1 MFGIGTSELLIIVA
15 IALIILGPKK
25 LPELARSLGRTLGEL
40 RKTTDELKAS
50 IDEEIEPIK
59 RELPDRKH
67 LEEAI
72 KDHFLHE
79 EEAQDQQQVE
89 TGAESVA
96 EQSSES
102 TSESRTE

>member
-1 MFGIGTSELLIIVA
+1 MFGIGTTELLVIMA

-40 RKTTDELKAS
+40 RKTTDDLKAS

-59 RELPDRKH
+59 RELPDRRH

-72 KDHFLHE
+72 KDHLLHE
-79 EEAQDQQQVE
+79 ENPEDQHPEKLE
-89 TGAESVA
+89 TEPAR
-96 EQSSES
+96 EQSNEPPSEP
-102 TSESRTE
+102 RTE

>member
-1 MFGIGTSELLIIVA
+1 MFGIGTSELLVIVA

-40 RKTTDELKAS
+40 RKTTDELKTS

-59 RELPDRKH
+59 RELPNRKH

-72 KDHFLHE
+72 KDHLLHE
-79 EEAQDQQQVE
+79 GDPQDQHQEE
-89 TGAESVA
+89 TGAEPA
-96 EQSSES
+96 PTQSSES
-102 TSESRTE
+102 TSGSRTE

>member
-1 MFGIGTSELLIIVA
+1 MFGIGTSELLVIMA

-25 LPELARSLGRTLGEL
+25 LPEMARSLGRTLGEL
-40 RKTTDELKAS
+40 RKTTDDFKAS

-59 RELPDRKH
+59 RELPDRKE

-72 KDHFLHE
+72 KNHLLHE
-79 EEAQDQQQVE
+79 EHPQDQQQGDE
-89 TGAESVA
+89 GAEPTPTH
-96 EQSSES
+96 SSES